1 MQTSIHPQLIDLPL
15 VKEADSILR
24 RCVHCGFCTA
34 TCPTYQLLGDE
45 LDGPRGRIYLI
56 KNLLENNDIDD
67 QSVVHLDRCLTCRA
81 CETTCP
87 SGVQYGRLLDI
98 GRGLISKRSK
108 RPLTIRMKSALLRW
122 VIPRNHLMLPLMRT
136 GQFFRPVLPAA
147 IARKIPPGQKRVA
160 AARAEMK
167 SPHKRVLILQGCAQ
181 RTATPNVNIAIEQ
194 LLAANNVSVS
204 TLEGEGCCGA
214 VEYHLSAHHQGLQR
228 MRELVDKLYER
239 LGDIDYI
246 VSSASGCGA
255 TIKEY
260 PLHLGED
267 SRYAEK
273 AKLII
278 KKVLDISEL
287 IEKYQFK
294 CKPIRAAVH
303 TPCTLQHGQGINGTI
318 ERILKRA
325 GITIVTSR
333 ETHLCCGS
341 AGTYSIM
348 QADLSQR
355 LLKRKL
361 EVLQEDS
368 PEVIVTANIGCQLHL
383 QSGAGVPVM
392 HWVELLNQQQ
402 SGS

>member
-1 MQTSIHPQLIDLPL
+1 
-15 VKEADSILR
+15 
-24 RCVHCGFCTA
+24 
-34 TCPTYQLLGDE
+34 
-45 LDGPRGRIYLI
+45 
-56 KNLLENNDIDD
+56 
-67 QSVVHLDRCLTCRA
+67 
-81 CETTCP
+81 
-87 SGVQYGRLLDI
+87 
-98 GRGLISKRSK
+98 
-108 RPLTIRMKSALLRW
+108 
-122 VIPRNHLMLPLMRT
+122 MLPLMRS

-147 IARKIPPGQKRVA
+147 IASKIPPRQKRVVA
-160 AARAEMK
+160 PRAEMK

-181 RTATPNVNIAIEQ
+181 RAATPNVNTAIEQ
-194 LLAANNVSVS
+194 LLVANNVSVC

-260 PLHLGED
+260 PMHLGED
-267 SRYAEK
+267 SGYAEK

-278 KKVLDISEL
+278 KKVIDVSEL
-287 IEKYQFK
+287 IDKYEFN
-294 CKPIRAAVH
+294 CAPIRAAVH

-318 ERILKRA
+318 ESILERA
-325 GITIVTSR
+325 GITIVKSR
-333 ETHLCCGS
+333 EAHLCCGS

-355 LLKRKL
+355 LLTRKL
-361 EVLQEDS
+361 GVLQENS

-383 QSGAGVPVM
+383 QSKAGVPVM
-392 HWVELLNQQQ
+392 HWAELLQRQQT
-402 SGS
+402 GS